1 MDTPVKP
8 MALADDPEFHVESA
22 IAQAL
27 VAIGRVIDGIE
38 RLDLETIRG
47 AREPL
52 DNAEQSLLM
61 AIRLR
66 KGGGS

>member
-1 MDTPVKP
+1 
-8 MALADDPEFHVESA
+8 MALADDPEFHVEGS